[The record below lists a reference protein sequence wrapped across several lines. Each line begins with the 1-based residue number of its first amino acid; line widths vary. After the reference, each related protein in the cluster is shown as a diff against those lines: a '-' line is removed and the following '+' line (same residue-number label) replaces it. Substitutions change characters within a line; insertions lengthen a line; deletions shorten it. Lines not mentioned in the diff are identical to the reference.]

1 MNGFIAGVTAK
12 RRFQQRDSGPLQ
24 PGDVGRQR
32 PSESTVV
39 QIHQSDSGPLQPDDV
54 GRQRPSESTVVQQIH
69 HSDSG
74 PLQPGDVGRQRG
86 QRKRKMT
93 DSQLALQKKQKDVL
107 VEVQKKISRGKRQGR
122 KRKGTVRRAKQPKA
136 DYHCLICGEDFV
148 DPPTET
154 WLQCQSC
161 YGWCHAECTEDG
173 NAVESFVCDFCA

>member
-39 QIHQSDSGPLQPDDV
+39 QIHQSDSGPLQP
-54 GRQRPSESTVVQQIH
+54 
-69 HSDSG
+69 
-74 PLQPGDVGRQRG
+74 GDVGRQRG

-107 VEVQKKISRGKRQGR
+107 VEVQNKISRGKRQGR
-122 KRKGTVRRAKQPKA
+122 KRKGTVRRAKKPKA

>member
-39 QIHQSDSGPLQPDDV
+39 HIHQTDSGA
-54 GRQRPSESTVVQQIH
+54 
-69 HSDSG
+69 
-74 PLQPGDVGRQRG
+74 LQPGDVGRQRG

-122 KRKGTVRRAKQPKA
+122 KRKGTVRRAKKPKA
-136 DYHCLICGEDFV
+136 NYHCLICGEDFV